1 MKPYKPLLAVAILV
15 LAALACQT
23 LIPSQTQ
30 SEPIPLANPTQPG
43 NPIPFTEA
51 DVPRI
56 SVTEAKTAL
65 DAGSAILVD
74 VRSAEDYAAGHAA
87 GSISI
92 PLDNFESNIGGIP
105 LEKNQWIITY
115 CT

>member
-1 MKPYKPLLAVAILV
+1 MKPYTPFLAVAILV

-23 LIPSQTQ
+23 LAPSQTQ
-30 SEPIPLANPTQPG
+30 S
-43 NPIPFTEA
+43 NPIPAPLSEA

-56 SVTEAKTAL
+56 GVSEAKAAL

-74 VRSAEDYAAGHAA
+74 VRSAEDYAASRAA